1 MKGLSHFVLFSIV
14 FTDFNSVWW
23 REICAVDFDF
33 QKEQREA
40 SKFVCLVLL
49 HQINYN
55 KMFVKIAQI
64 KSNQTHALRFIDER
78 RIQKMACVYLQKF
91 IFIGKTNVLI
101 DFQR

>member
-1 MKGLSHFVLFSIV
+1 
-14 FTDFNSVWW
+14 
-23 REICAVDFDF
+23 
-33 QKEQREA
+33 
-40 SKFVCLVLL
+40 
-49 HQINYN
+49 
-55 KMFVKIAQI
+55 MFVKIAQI